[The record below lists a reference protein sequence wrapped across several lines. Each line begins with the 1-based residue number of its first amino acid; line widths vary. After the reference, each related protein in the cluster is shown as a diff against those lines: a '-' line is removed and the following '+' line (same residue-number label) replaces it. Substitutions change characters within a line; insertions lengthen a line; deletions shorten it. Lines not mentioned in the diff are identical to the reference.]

1 MAMAAWRPL
10 ATLLWCAC
18 CWQTSLAPGNCSMLA
33 LPSKRPS
40 TAPALPLPHLPAP
53 GTPLVRGR
61 VPWAL
66 AEPWLRD
73 GGRDGNDA
81 LATAGGWLGLG
92 LLQGNRRHL
101 LSHCARGRISST
113 PQELGGEC
121 GLSRVSPSRENS
133 LSPKTPLLWDPLSP
147 SSLPR
152 VFSSPACGSAAEGP
166 VLVFLSPEQGLSLHG
181 LNFSFAAEFLSPNDL
196 TGSSCQFS
204 VGLWVTLR
212 TAVQDS
218 LLRVW
223 TIRRI
228 PEHSLEAWALLWG
241 IGNGQLPSTSA
252 FSPWSFPQVGSFH
265 SWEQSG
271 KGWVPLGTVPWA
283 WRWLLCAL
291 VLVGLFPSLLM
302 KILGYHRELQ
312 DGGNTAQHG
321 PRWAESAA
329 RHPPRAPGRVMGWV
343 QVLGESKYSGKQRV
357 RFPQRLH

>member
-18 CWQTSLAPGNCSMLA
+18 PWQPSLAPGSCSMLA
-33 LPSKRPS
+33 LPSKCPS

-66 AEPWLRD
+66 AEPWLRG
-73 GGRDGNDA
+73 GGRDGHDA

-113 PQELGGEC
+113 PQKLRGSMGYPESFPVEGALQALKLPSHGTH
-121 GLSRVSPSRENS
+121 SRPR
-133 LSPKTPLLWDPLSP
+133 LSP
-147 SSLPR
+147 
-152 VFSSPACGSAAEGP
+152 VFFSPACGSAAEGP
-166 VLVFLSPEQGLSLHG
+166 VLGFMSPEQGLSLHG
-181 LNFSFAAEFLSPNDL
+181 LNFSFAAVFLSPNDL

-218 LLRVW
+218 LLRIW
-223 TIRRI
+223 TIRKI

-252 FSPWSFPQVGSFH
+252 SSPWPFPQVGGFH

-271 KGWVPLGTVPWA
+271 EGWVPLKTVPWA

-291 VLVGLFPSLLM
+291 ILVGLFPPLLM

-312 DGGNTAQHG
+312 DGGNTAQHV
-321 PRWAESAA
+321 PHWAESAA
-329 RHPPRAPGRVMGWV
+329 HHPPRAPGRVMGWV

-357 RFPQRLH
+357 GFPQGLH